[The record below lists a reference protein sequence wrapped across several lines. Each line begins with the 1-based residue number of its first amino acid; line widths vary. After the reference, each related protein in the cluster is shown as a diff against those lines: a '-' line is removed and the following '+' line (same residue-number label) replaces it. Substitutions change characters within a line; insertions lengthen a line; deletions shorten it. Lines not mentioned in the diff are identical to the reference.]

1 MPKNS
6 PFLGANLKVVILS
19 ILAAT
24 TFWFFNALNKNY
36 SARINYPIFFS
47 FERDSVVIMNP
58 IKDEI
63 ILDVSSGGWNLLR
76 KTFLF
81 NITPLTIPLNNPTG
95 TKYLSRETLLPLV
108 IEQLGDLT
116 LNAMVTDTLFFDIDK
131 KVSRKVR
138 IVLDSLDLPLA
149 ENFRLTSP
157 IQILPDSVIVTG
169 PKVLI
174 NKLPDAYVFSISRQ
188 NINQN
193 FDRKVLV
200 NLPDAKKMI
209 ASPDEIQVKFE
220 VSEFVVGGRKVNVF
234 TTNFPKNFNVVLSDS
249 TVDVN
254 YLVSKENQDQV
265 LSTDFIIAVDYSQLK
280 KRDSLVVP
288 TIVQFPTIV
297 DRVELAPD
305 TLKIVYGIKKN
316 L

>member
-1 MPKNS
+1 
-6 PFLGANLKVVILS
+6 
-19 ILAAT
+19 
-24 TFWFFNALNKNY
+24 
-36 SARINYPIFFS
+36 
-47 FERDSVVIMNP
+47 
-58 IKDEI
+58 
-63 ILDVSSGGWNLLR
+63 
-76 KTFLF
+76 
-81 NITPLTIPLNNPTG
+81 
-95 TKYLSRETLLPLV
+95 LSRETLLPLV

-131 KVSRKVR
+131 KISRKVR
-138 IVLDSLDLPLA
+138 IALDSLDLPLA